1 MLGQDSGNGE
11 MGEWG
16 NGGMGEWGN
25 GGMGE
30 WGNGGMGEWGN
41 GGIQLIPQN
50 PKTPKPYNY
59 LTDN

>member
-1 MLGQDSGNGE
+1 MLGQDS
-11 MGEWG
+11 
-16 NGGMGEWGN
+16 GN

-50 PKTPKPYNY
+50 PKTLQLSN
-59 LTDN
+59 

>member
-1 MLGQDSGNGE
+1 

-41 GGIQLIPQN
+41 STNTPKPQN
-50 PKTPKPYNY
+50 PKTLQLSN
-59 LTDN
+59 

>member
-41 GGIQLIPQN
+41 STNTPKPQN
-50 PKTPKPYNY
+50 PKTLQLSN
-59 LTDN
+59 

>member
-1 MLGQDSGNGE
+1 

-25 GGMGE
+25 GEMGK
-30 WGNGGMGEWGN
+30 WGN

-50 PKTPKPYNY
+50 PKTLQLSNR
-59 LTDN
+59 